1 MVNNTDVF
9 NINKAQKCKFREYN
23 NDLCGGTKSCKLCSY
38 MKRII
43 ELWKSF
49 CNIATDDR
57 NFIKEEWNNFP
68 IGTYKVDIIEWFRQT
83 YEVDVYSLEK
93 MTGVFSGYYHYEV

>member
-43 ELWKSF
+43 ELWRDF
-49 CNIATDDR
+49 CNTPSNKNR
-57 NFIKEEWNNFP
+57 NYITEVWNNFP
-68 IGTYKVDIIEWFRQT
+68 IGTNKEDIIDWFKQF
-83 YEVDVYSLEK
+83 YEVDIDILENI
-93 MTGVFSGYYHYEV
+93 T